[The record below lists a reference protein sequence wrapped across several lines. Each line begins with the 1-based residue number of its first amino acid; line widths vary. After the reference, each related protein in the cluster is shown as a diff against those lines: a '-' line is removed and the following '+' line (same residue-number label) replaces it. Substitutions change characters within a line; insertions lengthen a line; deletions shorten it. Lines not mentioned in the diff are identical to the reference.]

1 MTRIGLV
8 LGGGGITGF
17 AYITTILSVLQQTT
31 DWDPRRADVIV
42 GTSAG
47 SNMGGLLRGDVPV
60 AEAIDGLLRLPA
72 SPRSM
77 ERLRQLSGR
86 ESARTTRVLPVS
98 LKMAA
103 REALRGATLR
113 PGRLVTGLAPPG
125 NVRTDSMG
133 DRMIELHG
141 HTWPEQPLYVT
152 TVRIDDGERVV
163 FGLDR
168 TDVDVGTAVEAS
180 SAIPGFFRPVWIE
193 NNRYVDGG
201 VHSPIN
207 ADLLVGDDLDLIIVI
222 APMSMDDASGAV
234 RTLNGPVRMFWRTQ
248 VRGEVEEMRRA
259 GENVLLI
266 EPTLAEAKSMGPT
279 MMDPTRIVNVVM
291 QTTSAA
297 RAALAETEMADQLAI
312 LRSASRSNGDR

>member
-1 MTRIGLV
+1 VKRIGLV

-17 AYITTILSVLQQTT
+17 AYLTTILSVLQQMT
-31 DWDPRRADVIV
+31 DWDAREAEVIV

-47 SNMGGLLRGDVPV
+47 SNMGGLLRGGVPV
-60 AEAIDGLLRLPA
+60 EEAIDGLLRLPA
-72 SPRSM
+72 NPRSM

-86 ESARTTRVLPVS
+86 EGARPTRGLPVS

-141 HTWPEQPLYVT
+141 HEWPDELLYVA
-152 TVRIDDGERVV
+152 TVRVDDGARVV

-193 NNRYVDGG
+193 ENRYVDGG

-207 ADLLVGDDLDLIIVI
+207 ADLLVGAGLDLVVVV
-222 APMSMDDASGAV
+222 APMSIEDASGAV
-234 RTLNGPVRMFWRTQ
+234 RTLNGPVRMFWRNQ
-248 VRGEVEEMRRA
+248 VRSEVDEMREA

-266 EPTLAEAKSMGPT
+266 EPNLAEAKAMGPT

-297 RAALAETEMADQLAI
+297 RAAMEEADMADQLAI
-312 LRSASRSNGDR
+312 LRSAAADGPS